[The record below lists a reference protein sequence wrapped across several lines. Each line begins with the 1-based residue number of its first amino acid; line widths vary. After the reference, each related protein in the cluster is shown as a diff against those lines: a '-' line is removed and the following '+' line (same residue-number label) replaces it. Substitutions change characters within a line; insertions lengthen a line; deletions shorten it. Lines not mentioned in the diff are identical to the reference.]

1 MWDPDATSGALDVET
16 AEKALDM
23 DEFERMF
30 VRQAAMIDL
39 LIEESGITE
48 KQIKKAYEQRLRQSL
63 REARDNLN
71 RLVGDDDATD

>member
-1 MWDPDATSGALDVET
+1 MYDPMRGTLDVKT
-16 AEKALDM
+16 AEQALDM

-39 LIEESGITE
+39 LIEKSGITE
-48 KQIKKAYEQRLRQSL
+48 KQINKAYEQRLRQSL